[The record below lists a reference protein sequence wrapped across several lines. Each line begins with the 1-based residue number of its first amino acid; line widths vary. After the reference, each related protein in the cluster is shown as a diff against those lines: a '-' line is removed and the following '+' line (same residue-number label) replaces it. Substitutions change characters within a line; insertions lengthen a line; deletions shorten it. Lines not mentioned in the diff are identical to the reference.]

1 MAKPHV
7 TRNVDV
13 YSIWDDYVKINNLSY
28 GDLNE
33 LSELDHESIRSE
45 AEELAQAKLNKLDAL
60 GGIYQL
66 ANRVL
71 TRSDISVKIVTDRSM
86 EAPAWS
92 NGVEIFLNAPN
103 LADVTDASLIGIT
116 GVNYHELSHI
126 IWTPRAGSDFM
137 IKVLSNNL
145 GTAMNMLEDMRIES
159 FMSVRFPSTKP
170 YLLNSF
176 LTYVVEGDVEKV
188 GNSFPLSRGRKFIP
202 IELRQHIANKFVE
215 DHGLTLAIELSK
227 VIDEY
232 RTIIFPRN
240 ADRAFQLVERYANL
254 LGIVGNNT
262 KPEDCPWKTGT
273 CGGRE
278 PMKSGRADS
287 VKDQQ
292 KIVDRIKH
300 NDKSDQTES
309 LDSRPGEGEG
319 GFAPSGEGKDDGDD
333 FVEKANETIKRI
345 LSDSSVKDD
354 VRRVRSV
361 LREGGEITKT
371 VKKANFQ
378 DVSVEASDVIASH
391 NFAEELSRLCIESDP
406 AWDYETPSGKLN
418 IQRAMNF
425 DITKI
430 NTLFDRWHEGNPAF
444 DIESVILT
452 DNSGSMAW
460 VMEPVL
466 RSTWVIKRALESI
479 DADVSVYTF
488 NSSSS
493 SLYDASEKAK
503 PGTMR
508 SVEAGRSTNP
518 TDALIETERIML
530 NSKRNTKIVF
540 ILTDG
545 VWDRSSDPDRVI
557 KRLNDA
563 GVMTVLVYLGDESDS
578 ADYVESMRHHAQHLY
593 LIQQPRQLV
602 GLARELVTNLSGK
615 GK

>member
-1 MAKPHV
+1 MAKPKV
-7 TRNVDV
+7 TRNVDI
-13 YSIWDDYVKINNLSY
+13 YGIWDEYVRENNLSY
-28 GDLNE
+28 ADLHE
-33 LSELDHESIRSE
+33 LSELDNELIRSR
-45 AEELAQAKLNKLDAL
+45 AEERAQAKLNKLDAL

-71 TRSDISVKIVTDRSM
+71 TKSDITVKIVTNAEMD
-86 EAPAWS
+86 APAWS
-92 NGVEIFLNAPN
+92 NGSEVFLNAPN
-103 LADVTDASLIGIT
+103 LADVSDASLIGIT

-126 IWTPRAGSDFM
+126 IWTPRAGSDFVL
-137 IKVLSNNL
+137 KVFSNNL
-145 GTAMNMLEDMRIES
+145 GIAMNMLEDMRIES

-170 YLLNSF
+170 YLLNAF
-176 LTYVVEGDVEKV
+176 LTYVMDDPSKF
-188 GNSFPLSRGRKFIP
+188 GNAFPLSRGRKFIP
-202 IELRQHIANKFVE
+202 IELRQDIANKFISENGVE
-215 DHGLTLAIELSK
+215 LAIELSK

-254 LGIVGNNT
+254 LGIVGNHPT
-262 KPEDCPWKTGT
+262 PDEPCKWTTGG

-278 PMKSGRADS
+278 PMKSGRAES
-287 VKDQQ
+287 VKDQE
-292 KIVDRIKH
+292 KVIDRMKAQ
-300 NDKSDQTES
+300 DKGEQNES
-309 LDSRPGEGEG
+309 LLPGVGDG
-319 GFAPSGEGKDDGDD
+319 GSASNGDGKDDGDD
-333 FVEKANETIKRI
+333 FVEKANKTIKKI
-345 LSDSSVKDD
+345 LSDRSVKDD

-361 LREGGEITKT
+361 LRDGGEITKT

-378 DVSVEASDVIASH
+378 DISVEASDVIASH

-406 AWDYETPSGKLN
+406 AWEYETSSGKLN

-452 DNSGSMAW
+452 DNSGSMAY

-488 NSSSS
+488 NSSSAN
-493 SLYDASEKAK
+493 LYDASEKAK
-503 PGTMR
+503 PGFMR

-518 TDALIETERIML
+518 TDALIETERVML
-530 NSKRNTKIVF
+530 NSNRNTKIVF

-545 VWDRSSDPDRVI
+545 VWDTSSNPERVI
-557 KRLNDA
+557 QRLNDL

-578 ADYVESMRHHAQHLY
+578 KDYVESMRHHAQYLY
-593 LIQQPRQLV
+593 LVQQPRQLV
-602 GLARELVTNLSGK
+602 GLARELVSNLSGK

>member
-1 MAKPHV
+1 MAKPRV
-7 TRNVDV
+7 TRDLDV
-13 YSIWDDYVKINNLSY
+13 YSLWDDYVKENDLSYADLKNLSEV
-28 GDLNE
+28 DEE
-33 LSELDHESIRSE
+33 LARSE
-45 AEELAQAKLNKLDAL
+45 AEERAQIKLNKLDAL

-71 TRSDISVKIVTDRSM
+71 TRSDINVKIVTDANM
-86 EAPAWS
+86 DAPAWS
-92 NGVEIFLNAPN
+92 DGSEIFLNAPN
-103 LADVTDASLIGIT
+103 LADVTDASLVGIT

-126 IWTPRAGSDFM
+126 IWTPRGGSDFM

-176 LTYVVEGDVEKV
+176 LTYVLDGSKEV

-202 IELRQHIANKFVE
+202 IELRQHIATKFVE
-215 DHGLTLAIELSK
+215 DHGLELAIELSK

-254 LGIVGNNT
+254 LNIYGNT
-262 KPEDCPWKTGT
+262 TRPDEPCKWTTGG

-292 KIVDRIKH
+292 KIVDRMKER
-300 NDKSDQTES
+300 DKGEQTEC
-309 LDSRPGEGEG
+309 LDSLPGVGEG
-319 GFAPSGEGKDDGDD
+319 GSSPSGKGKDDGDD
-333 FVEKANETIKRI
+333 FVEKANETIKNI

-406 AWDYETPSGKLN
+406 AWEYETPSGKLN

-452 DNSGSMAW
+452 DNSGSMSY

-488 NSSSS
+488 NTHSS

-508 SVEAGRSTNP
+508 SVESGRSTNP

-545 VWDRSSDPDRVI
+545 IWDSSANPDRVI
-557 KRLNDA
+557 QRLNEA

-578 ADYVESMRHHAQHLY
+578 KDYVESMRHHAQYLY